1 MLLTSQ
7 QEFLTSYRLKDRG
20 FIFINNPIKKTLML
34 GTSPFQA
41 VETFKT
47 VQRISVEFYPC

>member
-7 QEFLTSYRLKDRG
+7 QEFLTSYRLKDGG